1 MKEENSQFDVPFQVQ
16 TLISSLKDKKE
27 RVHVRG
33 NYRQRLASIKTA
45 IDNAIVEY
53 DREMGNV
60 VVPKFKKGRR

>member
-1 MKEENSQFDVPFQVQ
+1 MKEENQFDIPFQVQ
-16 TLISSLKDKKE
+16 SLITTMRDKKE

-60 VVPKFKKGRR
+60 VAPKFKKERR

>member
-1 MKEENSQFDVPFQVQ
+1 MKEENQYEVPFQVQ
-16 TLISSLKDKKE
+16 TLIELLQDRKE

-33 NYRQRLASIKTA
+33 NYRQRLAAIKTA

-60 VVPKFKKGRR
+60 VAPKFKRERR

>member
-1 MKEENSQFDVPFQVQ
+1 MKEENQFDVPFQVQ
-16 TLISSLKDKKE
+16 TLITTMKDKKE

-33 NYRQRLASIKTA
+33 NYRQRLAAIKTA

-60 VVPKFKKGRR
+60 IAPKFKKGQR

>member
-1 MKEENSQFDVPFQVQ
+1 MSKEENQFDIPFQVQ
-16 TLISSLKDKKE
+16 SLITTMRDKKE

-60 VVPKFKKGRR
+60 VAPKFKKERR

>member
-1 MKEENSQFDVPFQVQ
+1 MKEENQFDVPFQVQ
-16 TLISSLKDKKE
+16 TLIATMKDRKE
-27 RVHVRG
+27 QVYVRG

-60 VVPKFKKGRR
+60 IAPKFKRERL